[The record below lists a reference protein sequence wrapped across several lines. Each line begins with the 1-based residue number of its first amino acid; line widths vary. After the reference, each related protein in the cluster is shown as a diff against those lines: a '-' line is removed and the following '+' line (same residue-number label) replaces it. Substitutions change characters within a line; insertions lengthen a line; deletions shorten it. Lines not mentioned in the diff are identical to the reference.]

1 MKQTIHEKMQ
11 EDPLLYKKLSEVIKD
26 AIAEHRAKRLSD
38 AEYLKKIRETMDEMR
53 SSGSS
58 DLPEPLKHN
67 ESAKPYYRVVTVELP
82 NEMVMEKTPSDVS
95 AEVAVKINEII
106 DEHKKR
112 DWIKDSS
119 VHNKMFNAIEDYLFQ
134 MKGRYDLTWDYDAID
149 RIIEES
155 LEIAKSR
162 EL

>member
-1 MKQTIHEKMQ
+1 
-11 EDPLLYKKLSEVIKD
+11 
-26 AIAEHRAKRLSD
+26 
-38 AEYLKKIRETMDEMR
+38 
-53 SSGSS
+53 
-58 DLPEPLKHN
+58 
-67 ESAKPYYRVVTVELP
+67 
-82 NEMVMEKTPSDVS
+82 
-95 AEVAVKINEII
+95 VKINEII